1 MQMVADPAMRL
12 ADRWQRDFPLVPRP
26 FAQIGAEDGVTEN
39 EVIDMIDGLVVDGRL
54 GRIGATVRPNVMG
67 ASTLAAISV
76 PRDRL
81 DEVAAVVSAEACVNH
96 NYERENAINLWFV
109 VTAPDK
115 ASLAAILGRIRTRTG
130 LEILDLPLERA
141 YHIDLGF
148 SLSGG
153 PKPTSCHAVA
163 APCPEP
169 DDADR
174 ALVAAIE
181 DGLPLVPRPYAI
193 VAETLGIS
201 EADVIARI
209 GRLGEAGIIT
219 RFGCILRHRALGFR
233 ANAMAVWDVP
243 DEVVNDLAQE
253 LAIRPE
259 VTLCYR
265 RTRRRPA
272 WPYNLFCMIHG
283 RERGAVAALVQHA
296 ARTTGLAQFPSAT
309 LFSTRCFKQRGA
321 RFSARQF
328 EGAA

>member
-12 ADRWQRDFPLVPRP
+12 ADRWQRDFPLVSRP
-26 FAQIGAEDGVTEN
+26 FARVGAEEGVTEN
-39 EVIDMIDGLVVDGRL
+39 EVIQMIDGLVVDGRL

-76 PRDRL
+76 PRGRL

-115 ASLAAILGRIRTRTG
+115 ASLAASLGRIRTRSG
-130 LEILDLPLERA
+130 LELLDLPLERA

-148 SLSGG
+148 SLGGG
-153 PKPTSCHAVA
+153 PKPVSCRAVA
-163 APCPEP
+163 APYPEP

-181 DGLPLVPRPYAI
+181 DGLPLVPRPYAV
-193 VAETLGIS
+193 VAEALGMS
-201 EADVIARI
+201 EADVVARI

-243 DEVVNDLAQE
+243 DEVVDDLARD

-265 RTRRRPA
+265 RTRHRPA

-283 RERGAVAALVQHA
+283 RERGAVSALVERA
-296 ARTTGLAQFPSAT
+296 ARVTGLARFPSAT

-321 RFSARQF
+321 RFSSRQL